1 MKKLFTTK
9 RLCRAGVIAALYVAL
24 TYAFGAL
31 SYNGFL
37 QIRPAEALCIL
48 PIFYVEAIPALFV
61 GCALAN
67 LTSPFF
73 FYDVVL
79 GSLVTLVAAIGTR
92 YVGRLFKRSWLRIFI
107 GGIFP
112 VLLNA
117 FIIPVIIVF
126 LVGSDGVQNGEL
138 VAYFTLVA
146 SMTVTQALW
155 IYGLGTPTYL
165 FIKKQIC
172 FYNPLALYIN
182 VSIFKQFTH
191 FFSKL
196 FR

>member
-1 MKKLFTTK
+1 MKKIFTTK

-67 LTSPFF
+67 ITSPFF
-73 FYDVVL
+73 LYDVVF
-79 GSLVTLVAAIGTR
+79 GSLITLIAAIGTR
-92 YVGRLFKRSWLRIFI
+92 YVGRLFKKTVLRIVF

-117 FIIPVIIVF
+117 FLIPVIIVF
-126 LVGSDGVQNGEL
+126 LVGGDAGAQGADL

-146 SMTVTQALW
+146 SMTVTQAVW
-155 IYGLGTPTYL
+155 VYGLGTPTYL
-165 FIKKQIC
+165 FIRRQRRLGV
-172 FYNPLALYIN
+172 P
-182 VSIFKQFTH
+182 IFCE
-191 FFSKL
+191 
-196 FR
+196 R

>member
-1 MKKLFTTK
+1 MRKNFSTK

-67 LTSPFF
+67 ITSPYFL
-73 FYDVVL
+73 YDVVF
-79 GSLVTLVAAIGTR
+79 GSLVTLIAAIGTR
-92 YVGRLFKRSWLRIFI
+92 YVGRLFKKTVLRIVF

-117 FIIPVIIVF
+117 VLIPIVIVF
-126 LVGSDGVQNGEL
+126 LIGGAGVQGADL

-146 SMTVTQALW
+146 SMTVTQSVW

-165 FIKKQIC
+165 FVRRQRKLGV
-172 FYNPLALYIN
+172 P
-182 VSIFKQFTH
+182 IFCE
-191 FFSKL
+191 
-196 FR
+196 R

>member
-9 RLCRAGVIAALYVAL
+9 RLCRAGLIAALYVAL
-24 TYAFGAL
+24 TYAFGQL
-31 SYNGFL
+31 PYIGFM

-67 LTSPFF
+67 VTSPFF
-73 FYDVVL
+73 LYDVVL

-92 YVGRLFKRSWLRIFI
+92 YVGRLFKKSLLRII
-107 GGIFP
+107 VGGLFP

-117 FIIPVIIVF
+117 FLIPVIIVF
-126 LVGSDGVQNGEL
+126 LVGGEGVAGGEL
-138 VAYFTLVA
+138 VAYFTLVL
-146 SMTVTQALW
+146 SMTVTQSIW

-165 FIKKQIC
+165 FIQKQR
-172 FYNPLALYIN
+172 ALN
-182 VSIFKQFTH
+182 TPMFCG
-191 FFSKL
+191 
-196 FR
+196 